1 MKNDIEIIE
10 MSPEEFI
17 NKYDRA
23 PSIDDKIAYIIDSNI
38 DKFFN
43 NKSLDN
49 NTHQLFYKDIYHGLL
64 SKINDLNDE
73 IVMHYIQNKYNQILF
88 SVNNDL
94 FYLIK
99 QNLLNS
105 IGHDEITQTQRD
117 KLIKLRSVYSNILA
131 DIINANIDN
140 YSQFLLFLFYNNDHF
155 ENICKEP
162 TTLKYFIDKF
172 L

>member
-1 MKNDIEIIE
+1 MNNIEIIE

-23 PSIDDKIAYIIDSNI
+23 PSVDEKIAYIIDFNI

-49 NTHQLFYKDIYHGLL
+49 NTHQSFYNDIYHGLL
-64 SKINDLNDE
+64 SKINDLNDD
-73 IVMHYIQNKYNQILF
+73 IVMHYIQNKYNQIYY
-88 SVNNDL
+88 SVNSDF

-99 QNLLNS
+99 QNLLN
-105 IGHDEITQTQRD
+105 DVVEN
-117 KLIKLRSVYSNILA
+117 KLTTEQKIKLANLKIQYHNILA
-131 DIINANIDN
+131 DLVNSNIDN
-140 YSQFLLFLFYNNDHF
+140 YSQFLLFLFYNNEHF
-155 ENICKEP
+155 ENICKEH
-162 TTLKYFIDKF
+162 TTINYFIDKY